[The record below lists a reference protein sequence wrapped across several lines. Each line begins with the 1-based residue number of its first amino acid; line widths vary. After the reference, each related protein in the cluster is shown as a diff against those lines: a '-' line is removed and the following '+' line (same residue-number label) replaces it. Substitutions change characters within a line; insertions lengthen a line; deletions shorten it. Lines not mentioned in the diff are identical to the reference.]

1 MSCLT
6 WEKYPSPLERPGPSF
21 LYQELLWF
29 RTTQI
34 VCLWRRKKKN
44 PHELSWYSR
53 ERWRGFYRMMRAN
66 GEVLKSPIPLQTHL
80 QKYHSHTH
88 THPPFPRWWIRQST
102 HLGSGFCTGN
112 WQSTPLEGWRALL
125 KMVVMTDLDELLPY
139 GLWEYNFRG
148 KIWDECHCKWKGL
161 NRINNVY
168 GCRNKN
174 RSLKM
179 FLSSTWS

>member
-1 MSCLT
+1 MERFLQNDEGKWWGFKVSNSSSNPPSEVSLT
-6 WEKYPSPLERPGPSF
+6 H
-21 LYQELLWF
+21 
-29 RTTQI
+29 TCT
-34 VCLWRRKKKN
+34 
-44 PHELSWYSR
+44 
-53 ERWRGFYRMMRAN
+53 
-66 GEVLKSPIPLQTHL
+66 
-80 QKYHSHTH
+80 HTH
-88 THPPFPRWWIRQST
+88 THPHPLFPRWWIRQST

-112 WQSTPLEGWRALL
+112 WQSTPLEGWRGLL
-125 KMVVMTDLDELLPY
+125 KMVVMTDLDELLPH

-161 NRINNVY
+161 NRINNAY